1 VLTSALV
8 TIRRHHPWPL
18 ASDDHHCN
26 PANHD
31 AERSLRRETDSPLG
45 TTRSPGT
52 IVPPAIASLRPPS
65 AARCSQTSFPPRFGN
80 RVVSQL
86 RNPLVSP
93 KKPLPPNS
101 LAWNQTYG
109 LAMSA
114 LCMQMAAT
122 KKAQFDS
129 QAWAHQGRGSRFL
142 VGQYHPG
149 VPKESFSSQF
159 ISHGADRGCVKPQ
172 PKL

>member
-1 VLTSALV
+1 MSEFNCSFYCAPSLRWDSHSSPFVVVIPGLWPLV
-8 TIRRHHPWPL
+8 TTIATQQTTTLRDPL
-18 ASDDHHCN
+18 SARQ
-26 PANHD
+26 HD
-31 AERSLRRETDSPLG
+31 PPLG

-65 AARCSQTSFPPRFGN
+65 AASRSQTSFPPRFGN

-122 KKAQFDS
+122 KKVQFDS

-142 VGQYHPG
+142 VG
-149 VPKESFSSQF
+149 
-159 ISHGADRGCVKPQ
+159 
-172 PKL
+172 